1 MKPIPKSLLIH
12 KAVLKRP
19 KAKDRWGSTE
29 YENDV
34 TLQRVRMEPL
44 SKIIR
49 DKNNQEIQLAAL
61 LFFDCRNS
69 RPTGQAFQLDDIVV
83 FNGQQHRIQVIDPLY
98 DGRGLHHYEIG
109 LIRHA

>member
-1 MKPIPKSLLIH
+1 MKPIPKALLIH
-12 KAVLKRP
+12 RAVLKRP
-19 KAKDRWGSTE
+19 KTKDRWGSAE

-34 TLQRVRMEPL
+34 DLQRIRMEPS

-49 DKNNQEIQLAAL
+49 DKNNQEVQLAAL

-69 RPTGQAFQLDDIVV
+69 RPTGQAFRLDDIVV
-83 FNGQQHRIQVIDPLY
+83 FNGQQHRIQLIAPLY